1 MDSEAAIQALS
12 ALAQPSRLAVF
23 RALVRAGPD
32 GLAAGVVA
40 SRLALTPS
48 TLSTHLGLLLQAG
61 LIASRRESR
70 SIIYSAR
77 FDRMGELMAFLAED
91 CCGGASEVCAPV
103 AEAAARATCCATE
116 A

>member
-1 MDSEAAIQALS
+1 MDSDVAIQALS

-23 RALVRAGPD
+23 RALVRAGPE

-40 SRLALTPS
+40 GRLALTPS
-48 TLSTHLGLLLQAG
+48 TLSTHLNLLLQAG

-77 FDRMGELMAFLAED
+77 FDRMGELIAFLAED

-103 AEAAARATCCATE
+103 VAAAARASCCAVE

>member
-1 MDSEAAIQALS
+1 MDSEVAIQALS
-12 ALAQPSRLAVF
+12 ALAQTSRLAVF
-23 RALVRAGPD
+23 RALVRAGPE
-32 GLAAGVVA
+32 GLAAGSVA
-40 SRLALTPS
+40 SRLALAPS
-48 TLSTHLGLLLQAG
+48 TLSTHLSLLLQAG

-103 AEAAARATCCATE
+103 VEAAARASCCAAE